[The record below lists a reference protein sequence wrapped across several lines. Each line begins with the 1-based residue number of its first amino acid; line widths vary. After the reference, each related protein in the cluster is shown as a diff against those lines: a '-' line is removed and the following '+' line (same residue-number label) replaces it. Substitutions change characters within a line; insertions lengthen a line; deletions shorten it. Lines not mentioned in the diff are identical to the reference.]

1 MAAKLRAP
9 TRSFSSSEMRSWAAA
24 SFFPELANPERLVLP
39 GVFQNGEI
47 CGLIGTGVPL
57 FLEDIDVDFQRGR

>member
-1 MAAKLRAP
+1 
-9 TRSFSSSEMRSWAAA
+9 MRSWAAA

-39 GVFQNGEI
+39 GVFQNDPEI